1 MRMRAYNL
9 SYKKL
14 SSNLYSDIDVE
25 EKCAHQWNLILTMV
39 IIFSCFLY
47 FIIIIFMYD
56 ALLHYTF
63 IIHFHISIDTDT
75 ERAPE
80 SDTDNSRTGIHIL
93 QYSSLKT
100 LIHVI
105 YSQA

>member
-1 MRMRAYNL
+1 
-9 SYKKL
+9 
-14 SSNLYSDIDVE
+14 
-25 EKCAHQWNLILTMV
+25 
-39 IIFSCFLY
+39 
-47 FIIIIFMYD
+47 MYD